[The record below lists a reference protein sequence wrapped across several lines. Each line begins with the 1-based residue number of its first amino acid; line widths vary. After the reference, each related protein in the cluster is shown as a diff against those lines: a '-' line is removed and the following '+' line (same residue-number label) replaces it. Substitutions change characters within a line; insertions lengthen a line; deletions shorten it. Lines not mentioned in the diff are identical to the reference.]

1 MASLDAP
8 LRPVVGVIA
17 ATLGEK
23 LDLRTVG
30 DLVRHYPRRWDK
42 RGELTDFRDLVP
54 GEYATIFAV
63 ISKVVSKRIT
73 TKTNK
78 SLNKTDVTVTD
89 GTRRLVLTFFNQ
101 KVWQQTRFQAG
112 AAAFF
117 SGKVELFNG
126 KLQLVNPEVDV
137 VDDDDIA
144 GRADFAGEILAVYP
158 AVKDA
163 DTVKIR
169 RCMRLVLDTLDLPED
184 PVPLAIRDEFEFIGY
199 REALEGIHRPK
210 TFAERDRARDR
221 LAWDEAFILQIVLA
235 QRRVAAAGLPATAR
249 RPVSDGLLAVFDARL
264 PFELTKGQRSIGEL
278 IAAEM
283 AADHPMHRLLQGEVG
298 SGKTVIALRAML
310 AVIDAGGQA
319 ALLAPTEV
327 LAQQHLRSIT
337 DMLGD
342 RALAGQLGGAE
353 KATTVT
359 LLTGSLSQAA
369 RRKALLDAASGAAGI
384 VIGTHALLE
393 EKVQFADLGL
403 VVVDEQHK
411 FGVEQRD
418 ALRAKA
424 RDDRRPHV
432 LVMTATPI
440 PRTVAMTVYG
450 DLNVSTLEELPMG
463 RAPITTAVAPLA
475 GKPEWAQRVW
485 QRVRDEVAAG
495 HQAYVVCPRIGG
507 DEPDDSDAPE
517 EAPVDAGDT
526 ERDAFDFGAAEG
538 SRGGTGTRGT
548 GSQPVAA
555 QLRPPVGVLELG
567 PQLADGYLHD
577 LRVEILHGRM
587 PSDAKDATMRAFAD
601 GAVDVL
607 VATTVIEVGVDV
619 ANATIMVIMDA
630 ERFGVSQLHQLR
642 GRVGRGAA
650 SSRCLLV
657 TELPAGH
664 PGRARLDAVAATS
677 DGFELS
683 ELDLTLR
690 REGTILG
697 GQQHGRSDLKL
708 LSLVRDRDLIG
719 TAREQATR
727 IVDADPQLL
736 QHPPLAAAVKR
747 LVATE
752 DAEFLE
758 KA

>member
-1 MASLDAP
+1 MAGLDAP
-8 LRPVVGVIA
+8 LKPIVGAIA
-17 ATLGEK
+17 AVLGDK
-23 LDLRTVG
+23 LDLHTVG

-42 RGELTDFRDLVP
+42 RGELADFRDLVP

-63 ISKVVSKRIT
+63 ISRVTSKHIV

-78 SLNKTDVTVTD
+78 RMNKTDVTVTD
-89 GTRRLVLTFFNQ
+89 GTRKLVLTFFNQ
-101 KVWQQTRFQAG
+101 RVWQQNRFPEG

-126 KLQLVNPEVDV
+126 KLQLVNPEVDL
-137 VDDDDIA
+137 VDDDDVV
-144 GRADFAGEILAVYP
+144 GRSDFAGGILAVYP
-158 AVKDA
+158 GVKDA

-184 PVPLAIRDEFEFIGY
+184 PVPQEIRDKLGFIGY

-210 TFAERDRARDR
+210 TFDERDRARDR

-249 RPVSDGLLAVFDARL
+249 RPVNDGLLAAFDARL
-264 PFELTKGQRSIGEL
+264 PFELTNGQRNIGEL
-278 IAAEM
+278 IAKEI

-342 RALAGQLGGAE
+342 LALGGLLGGAE

-369 RRKALLDAASGAAGI
+369 RRRAMLDAASGTAGI

-450 DLNVSTLEELPMG
+450 DLEVSTLTELPKG

-475 GKPEWAQRVW
+475 GKPEWAERVW

-507 DEPDDSDAPE
+507 DEPDDPDESGEDLKPDDSE
-517 EAPVDAGDT
+517 TDT
-526 ERDAFDFGAAEG
+526 LDFGAGEG
-538 SRGGTGTRGT
+538 SRGSSR
-548 GSQPVAA
+548 PAA
-555 QLRPPVGVLELG
+555 PSLRPPIGVLELG
-567 PQLADGYLHD
+567 PQLADGYLSN

-642 GRVGRGAA
+642 GRVGRGSAP
-650 SSRCLLV
+650 SRCLLV
-657 TELPAGH
+657 TDLPAGH

-683 ELDLTLR
+683 ELDLSLR

-697 GQQHGRSDLKL
+697 TDQHGRSDLKL

-719 TAREQATR
+719 SAREQATR
-727 IVDADPQLL
+727 IVDADPELL
-736 QHPPLAAAVKR
+736 DHPPLAAAVNR

>member
-1 MASLDAP
+1 MAGLDAP

-23 LDLRTVG
+23 LDLHTVG
-30 DLVRHYPRRWDK
+30 DLLRHYPRRWDK

-54 GEYATIFAV
+54 GEYATIFAI
-63 ISKVVSKRIT
+63 ISKVNSKRIT

-78 SLNKTDVTVTD
+78 TLNKTDVTVTD
-89 GTRRLVLTFFNQ
+89 GTRKLVLTFFNQ
-101 KVWQQTRFQAG
+101 KIWQQNRFPEG
-112 AAAFF
+112 AAAYF

-126 KLQLVNPEVDV
+126 KLQLVNPEVDILE
-137 VDDDDIA
+137 DDDIV

-158 AVKDA
+158 GVKDA

-184 PVPLAIRDEFEFIGY
+184 PVPQEIRDKLGFIGY

-210 TFAERDRARDR
+210 TFDERDNARGR
-221 LAWDEAFILQIVLA
+221 LAWDEAFVLQIVLA
-235 QRRVAAAGLPATAR
+235 QRRAAASALPATSR
-249 RPVSDGLLAVFDARL
+249 RPVDDGLLAAFDARL
-264 PFELTKGQRSIGEL
+264 PFELTRGQRSIGEL
-278 IAAEM
+278 IAKEI
-283 AADHPMHRLLQGEVG
+283 AANHPMHRLLQGEVG

-342 RALAGQLGGAE
+342 LALAGLLGGAE
-353 KATTVT
+353 MATTVT
-359 LLTGSLSQAA
+359 LLTGSLSQAS
-369 RRKALLDAASGAAGI
+369 RRKAMLDAASGAAGI

-393 EKVQFADLGL
+393 DKVQFADLGL

-450 DLNVSTLEELPMG
+450 DLDVSTLEELPKG
-463 RAPITTAVAPLA
+463 RAPITSAVAPLA
-475 GKPEWAQRVW
+475 GKPEWVERVW
-485 QRVRDEVAAG
+485 QRVRAEVVAG

-507 DEPDDSDAPE
+507 DEPDDESDVPE
-517 EAPVDAGDT
+517 ED
-526 ERDAFDFGAAEG
+526 
-538 SRGGTGTRGT
+538 GGT
-548 GSQPVAA
+548 PM
-555 QLRPPVGVLELG
+555 RPPIGVLELA
-567 PQLADGYLHD
+567 PQLADGYLRD

-642 GRVGRGAA
+642 GRVGRGSAP
-650 SSRCLLV
+650 SRCLLV

-719 TAREQATR
+719 SAREQATR
-727 IVDADPQLL
+727 IVEADPEL
-736 QHPPLAAAVKR
+736 QDHPPLAAAVKR

>member
-1 MASLDAP
+1 MVDLDAP
-8 LRPVVGVIA
+8 LRPSVGVIA
-17 ATLGEK
+17 AILGEK
-23 LDLRTVG
+23 LELHTVG

-54 GEYATIFAV
+54 GEYATIFAI
-63 ISKVVSKRIT
+63 ISKVTSKRVT

-89 GTRRLVLTFFNQ
+89 GSRKLVLTFFNQ
-101 KVWQQTRFQAG
+101 KIWQQNRFPEGAG
-112 AAAFF
+112 AYF
-117 SGKVELFNG
+117 SGKVEVFNG
-126 KLQLVNPEVDV
+126 KLQLVNPEVDIV
-137 VDDDDIA
+137 EDDDVV

-158 AVKDA
+158 AVKGA

-184 PVPLAIRDEFEFIGY
+184 PVPQEIRDKLELIGY

-210 TFAERDRARDR
+210 TFDERDGARGR
-221 LAWDEAFILQIVLA
+221 LAWDEAFVLQIVLA

-249 RPVSDGLLAVFDARL
+249 RPVNDGLLAAFDARL
-264 PFELTKGQRSIGEL
+264 PFELTNGQRSIGDV

-342 RALAGQLGGAE
+342 LALAGQLGGAE

-369 RRKALLDAASGAAGI
+369 RRKAMLDAASGAAGI

-450 DLNVSTLEELPMG
+450 DLEVSTLDELPKG
-463 RAPITTAVAPLA
+463 RAPISTAVAPLA
-475 GKPEWAQRVW
+475 GKPEWAERVW

-507 DEPDDSDAPE
+507 DEPDDSDAPDE
-517 EAPVDAGDT
+517 DPLDADDSDSDALNFEAAGESDL
-526 ERDAFDFGAAEG
+526 A
-538 SRGGTGTRGT
+538 RGR
-548 GSQPVAA
+548 SAPM
-555 QLRPPVGVLELG
+555 RPPIGVLELA
-567 PQLADGYLHD
+567 PQLADGYLRD

-587 PSDAKDATMRAFAD
+587 PSEAKDATMRAFAD

-619 ANATIMVIMDA
+619 GNATIMVIMDA

-642 GRVGRGAA
+642 GRVGRGSAP
-650 SSRCLLV
+650 SRCLLV

-727 IVDADPQLL
+727 IVEADPELL
-736 QHPPLAAAVKR
+736 DHRPLAAAVKR

>member
-1 MASLDAP
+1 MAGLDAP

-17 ATLGEK
+17 AVLGDK
-23 LDLRTVG
+23 LGLHTVG

-42 RGELTDFRDLVP
+42 RGELTDFRDLIP

-63 ISKVVSKRIT
+63 ISRVTTKHIV

-78 SLNKTDVTVTD
+78 RMNKTDVTVSD
-89 GTRRLVLTFFNQ
+89 GSRKLVLTFFNQ
-101 KVWQQTRFQAG
+101 RVWQQNRFPEG

-126 KLQLVNPEVDV
+126 KLQLVNPEVDI
-137 VDDDDIA
+137 VDDDDLV
-144 GRADFAGEILAVYP
+144 GRSDFAGGILAVYP
-158 AVKDA
+158 GVKDA

-184 PVPLAIRDEFEFIGY
+184 PVPQAIRDQLGFIGY

-210 TFAERDRARDR
+210 TFDERDRARDR

-249 RPVSDGLLAVFDARL
+249 RSVNDGLRAAFDARL
-264 PFELTKGQRSIGEL
+264 PFELTNGQRSIGEL
-278 IAAEM
+278 IAKEI

-310 AVIDAGGQA
+310 AVIDSGGQA

-327 LAQQHLRSIT
+327 LAQQHFRSIT

-342 RALAGQLGGAE
+342 LGLAGQLGGAE

-369 RRKALLDAASGAAGI
+369 RRKAMLDAASGTAGI

-450 DLNVSTLEELPMG
+450 DLDVSTLEELPKG
-463 RAPITTAVAPLA
+463 RTPITTAVAPLA
-475 GKPEWAQRVW
+475 GKPEWAERVW

-507 DEPDDSDAPE
+507 DEPDEPDDSAEDLQP
-517 EAPVDAGDT
+517 DDT
-526 ERDAFDFGAAEG
+526 ETDALDFGATEG
-538 SRGGTGTRGT
+538 SRGSGR
-548 GSQPVAA
+548 PAA
-555 QLRPPVGVLELG
+555 PPMRPPIGVLELG
-567 PQLADGYLHD
+567 PQLATGYLSNV
-577 LRVEILHGRM
+577 RVEILHGRM
-587 PSDAKDATMRAFAD
+587 PSEAKEATMRAFAD

-642 GRVGRGAA
+642 GRVGRGSAP
-650 SSRCLLV
+650 SRCLLV

-683 ELDLTLR
+683 ELDLSLR

-697 GQQHGRSDLKL
+697 SDQHGRSDLKL

-719 TAREQATR
+719 TAREQAAR
-727 IVDADPQLL
+727 IVEADPELVK
-736 QHPPLAAAVKR
+736 HPPLAAAVNR
-747 LVATE
+747 LVSNQ
-752 DAEFLE
+752 DADFLE

>member
-1 MASLDAP
+1 MADLDTA
-8 LRPVVGVIA
+8 LKSIIGGKTAKILA
-17 ATLGEK
+17 EE
-23 LDLRTVG
+23 LDLHTVG
-30 DLVRHYPRRWDK
+30 DLLRHYPRRWEK
-42 RGELTDFRDLVP
+42 RGELTDLSELEI
-54 GEYATIFAV
+54 GEYATIFASV
-63 ISKVVSKRIT
+63 TGVSSKGIRRD
-73 TKTNK
+73 
-78 SLNKTDVTVTD
+78 LYKTDVAVTD
-89 GTRRLVLTFFNQ
+89 GSKKLTLTFFSKRDWQ
-101 KVWQQTRFQAG
+101 KGRFAVG
-112 AAAFF
+112 DRAFF
-117 SGKVELFNG
+117 SGKVGEFNH
-126 KLQLVNPEVDV
+126 KPQLLNPEVEAI
-137 VDDDDIA
+137 DDDDTDEA
-144 GRADFAGEILAVYP
+144 ASDFAGAILSIYP
-158 AVKDA
+158 ASKGATTLD
-163 DTVKIR
+163 IR
-169 RCMRLVLDTLDLPED
+169 RSMQVALDSVDLPED
-184 PVPLAIRDEFEFIGY
+184 PVPTAIRDELRLLGY

-210 TFAERDRARDR
+210 TFAERDRARNR
-221 LAWDEAFILQIVLA
+221 LAWDEAFVLQIVLG
-235 QRRVAAAGLPATAR
+235 QRRVAATGLPATAR
-249 RPVSDGLLAVFDARL
+249 RPVNDGLRAAFDARL
-264 PFELTKGQRSIGEL
+264 PFELTDGQHSIGEV
-278 IAAEM
+278 IAAEI
-283 AADHPMHRLLQGEVG
+283 AEDHPMHRLLQGEVG

-327 LAQQHLRSIT
+327 LAQQHFRSIT

-342 RALAGQLGGAE
+342 LALGGQLGGAE

-359 LLTGSLSQAA
+359 LLTGSLSQAG
-369 RRKALLDAASGAAGI
+369 RRKAMLDAASGAAGI

-450 DLNVSTLEELPMG
+450 DLDVSTLVELPKG
-463 RAPITTAVAPLA
+463 RAPITTAVAPIA
-475 GKPEWAQRVW
+475 ARPDWFDAVW
-485 QRVRDEVAAG
+485 QRVREQVEAG
-495 HQAYVVCPRIGG
+495 HQAFVVCPRIGG
-507 DEPDDSDAPE
+507 DEPDEPDDSGEDANATDPE
-517 EAPVDAGDT
+517 TLDFEAAQ
-526 ERDAFDFGAAEG
+526 G
-538 SRGGTGTRGT
+538 SSDVR
-548 GSQPVAA
+548 A
-555 QLRPPVGVLELG
+555 QLRPPLGVLELA
-567 PQLADGYLHD
+567 PQLTERLSD

-642 GRVGRGAA
+642 GRVGRGSAP
-650 SSRCLLV
+650 SRCLLV
-657 TELPAGH
+657 TELLAGH
-664 PGRARLDAVAATS
+664 PGRARLDAVASTS

-719 TAREQATR
+719 SAREQATR
-727 IVDADPQLL
+727 IVDADPELL
-736 QHPPLAAAVKR
+736 EHPPLAAAVKR

>member
-1 MASLDAP
+1 MAGLDAP
-8 LRPVVGVIA
+8 LRPVVGAIA
-17 ATLGEK
+17 AVLGEK
-23 LDLRTVG
+23 LDLHTVG

-63 ISKVVSKRIT
+63 ISRVVSKRIT

-89 GTRRLVLTFFNQ
+89 GTRKLVLTFFNQ
-101 KVWQQTRFQAG
+101 KVWQQNRFPEG

-117 SGKVELFNG
+117 SGKVDLFNG
-126 KLQLVNPEVDV
+126 KLQLVNPEVDI
-137 VDDDDIA
+137 VDDDDIV

-158 AVKDA
+158 GVKDA

-184 PVPLAIRDEFEFIGY
+184 PVPQEIRDKLGFIGY

-210 TFAERDRARDR
+210 TFDERDKARGR

-249 RPVSDGLLAVFDARL
+249 RPVNDGLLAAFDARL

-278 IAAEM
+278 IATEI

-342 RALAGQLGGAE
+342 LALAGQLGGAE

-369 RRKALLDAASGAAGI
+369 RRTAMLDAASGAAGI

-450 DLNVSTLEELPMG
+450 DLDVSTLEELPKG

-475 GKPEWAQRVW
+475 GRPEWAERVW
-485 QRVRDEVAAG
+485 QRVRDEVATG

-507 DEPDDSDAPE
+507 DEPEDSDAPDE
-517 EAPVDAGDT
+517 DPLVTDGTEADT
-526 ERDAFDFGAAEG
+526 LDLGAADG
-538 SRGGTGTRGT
+538 SRAGGR
-548 GSQPVAA
+548 PAA
-555 QLRPPVGVLELG
+555 PPMRPPIGVLELA

-577 LRVEILHGRM
+577 LRVEMLHGRM

-642 GRVGRGAA
+642 GRVGRGSAA
-650 SSRCLLV
+650 SRCLLV

-690 REGTILG
+690 REGTILA

-708 LSLVRDRDLIG
+708 LSLVRDRDLIA

-727 IVDADPQLL
+727 IVDADPELL
-736 QHPPLAAAVKR
+736 DHLPLAAAVER

>member
-1 MASLDAP
+1 MVDLDGSLK
-8 LRPVVGVIA
+8 PVVGGVTA
-17 ATLGEK
+17 ASLADK
-23 LDLRTVG
+23 LDLHTVG
-30 DLVRHYPRRWDK
+30 DLLRHYPRRWEK
-42 RGELTDFRDLVP
+42 RGELTDLRDLQV
-54 GEYATIFAV
+54 GEFATIFVDVLDAEDH
-63 ISKVVSKRIT
+63 R
-73 TKTNK
+73 TKTG
-78 SLNKTDVTVTD
+78 LHKTDVAVTD
-89 GTRRLVLTFFNQ
+89 GTRLMTLTFFS
-101 KVWQQTRFQAG
+101 KKYPQTARFKKMKR
-112 AAAFF
+112 AFF
-117 SGKVELFNG
+117 SGKVDSFRG
-126 KLQLVNPEVDV
+126 TLQLVNPEVEALGSE
-137 VDDDDIA
+137 DDENAI
-144 GRADFAGEILAVYP
+144 DFAGGILSVYP
-158 AVKDA
+158 AAKGASTIV
-163 DTVKIR
+163 IR
-169 RCMRLVLDTLDLPED
+169 RCIRRALEAVDLPED
-184 PVPLAIRDEFEFIGY
+184 PVPASIRTELELLGY

-210 TFAERDRARDR
+210 TFAERDRARNR
-221 LAWDEAFILQIVLA
+221 LAWDEAFVLQTVLA
-235 QRRVAAAGLPATAR
+235 QRRAAAAGFPATAR
-249 RPVSDGLLAVFDARL
+249 RPVNDGLLAAFDARL
-264 PFELTKGQRSIGEL
+264 PFELTDGQRTIGEL
-278 IAAEM
+278 IATEI

-310 AVIDAGGQA
+310 AVIDAAGQA

-327 LAQQHLRSIT
+327 LAQQHFRSIT
-337 DMLGD
+337 NMLGD
-342 RALAGQLGGAE
+342 LALAGQLGGAE

-369 RRKALLDAASGAAGI
+369 RRKAMLDAASGTAGI

-450 DLNVSTLEELPMG
+450 DLDVSTLTELPKG
-463 RAPITTAVAPLA
+463 RAPITTAVAPIA
-475 GKPEWAQRVW
+475 GRPEWRDAVW
-485 QRVRDEVAAG
+485 ERVRDQVKEG
-495 HQAYVVCPRIGG
+495 HQAFVVCPRIGG
-507 DEPDDSDAPE
+507 DEPDEPDDSGEDLKPE
-517 EAPVDAGDT
+517 DAGTDT
-526 ERDAFDFGAAEG
+526 LDFTATEG
-538 SRGGTGTRGT
+538 SRSSSR
-548 GSQPVAA
+548 PAA
-555 QLRPPVGVLELG
+555 PPMRPPIGVLELA
-567 PQLADGYLHD
+567 PELTERLSD

-587 PSDAKDATMRAFAD
+587 PSEAKDATMRAFAD

-642 GRVGRGAA
+642 GRVGRGSAP
-650 SSRCLLV
+650 SRCLLV

-683 ELDLTLR
+683 ELDLSLR

-697 GQQHGRSDLKL
+697 SDQHGRSDLKL

-719 TAREQATR
+719 TAREQAAR
-727 IVDADPQLL
+727 IVEVDPELL
-736 QHPPLAAAVKR
+736 DHPPLAAAVNR
-747 LVATE
+747 LVSNE
-752 DAEFLE
+752 DADFLE

>member
-1 MASLDAP
+1 MAGLDAP
-8 LRPVVGVIA
+8 LRPVVGAIA
-17 ATLGEK
+17 AVLGDK
-23 LDLRTVG
+23 LDLHTVG
-30 DLVRHYPRRWDK
+30 DLVRHYPRRWEK
-42 RGELTDFRDLVP
+42 RGELTNFRELVP

-63 ISKVVSKRIT
+63 ISKVTSKRIT
-73 TKTNK
+73 TKNNK
-78 SLNKTDVTVTD
+78 TLNKTDVTVTD
-89 GTRRLVLTFFNQ
+89 GSQKLVLTFFNQ
-101 KVWQQTRFQAG
+101 RIWQQNRFAEG
-112 AAAFF
+112 TAAFF
-117 SGKVELFNG
+117 SGKVELFNR
-126 KLQLVNPEVDV
+126 KLQLVNPEVDIV
-137 VDDDDIA
+137 EDDDIV

-158 AVKDA
+158 GVKDA

-184 PVPLAIRDEFEFIGY
+184 PVPEAIREQFGFIGY

-210 TFAERDRARDR
+210 TFDERDRARSR
-221 LAWDEAFILQIVLA
+221 LAWDEAFVLQIVLA
-235 QRRVAAAGLPATAR
+235 QRRAAAAGMPATSR
-249 RPVSDGLLAVFDARL
+249 RAVTDGLLRAFDARL

-278 IAAEM
+278 IATEM
-283 AADHPMHRLLQGEVG
+283 ADNHPMHRLLQGEVG

-342 RALAGQLGGAE
+342 LALAGQLGGAE
-353 KATTVT
+353 KATAVT

-369 RRKALLDAASGAAGI
+369 RRKAMLDAASGAAGI

-450 DLNVSTLEELPMG
+450 DLDVSTLEELPTG
-463 RAPITTAVAPLA
+463 RAPIVTAVAPLA
-475 GKPEWAQRVW
+475 GKPEWAERVW

-507 DEPDDSDAPE
+507 DEPDDSDAPDE
-517 EAPVDAGDT
+517 DPLDTDDT
-526 ERDAFDFGAAEG
+526 ESGTFDFGTADG
-538 SRGGTGTRGT
+538 SRGDTGNRAG
-548 GSQPVAA
+548 GVPM
-555 QLRPPVGVLELG
+555 RPPIGVLELG
-567 PQLADGYLHD
+567 PQLADGYLSN

-642 GRVGRGAA
+642 GRVGRGSAP
-650 SSRCLLV
+650 SRCLLV

-683 ELDLTLR
+683 ELDLSLR

-727 IVDADPQLL
+727 IVEADPDLL
-736 QHPPLAAAVKR
+736 DHPPLAAAVKR

>member
-1 MASLDAP
+1 MAGLDAP
-8 LRPVVGVIA
+8 LKPIVGAIA
-17 ATLGEK
+17 AVLGDK
-23 LDLRTVG
+23 LDLHTVG

-63 ISKVVSKRIT
+63 ISRVTSKHIV

-78 SLNKTDVTVTD
+78 RMNKTDVTVTD
-89 GTRRLVLTFFNQ
+89 GTRKLVLTFFNQ
-101 KVWQQTRFQAG
+101 RVWQQNRFPEG

-126 KLQLVNPEVDV
+126 KLQLVNPEVDL
-137 VDDDDIA
+137 VDDDDVV
-144 GRADFAGEILAVYP
+144 GRSDFAGGILAVYP
-158 AVKDA
+158 GVKDA

-184 PVPLAIRDEFEFIGY
+184 PVPQEIRDKLGFIGY

-210 TFAERDRARDR
+210 TFDERDRARDR

-249 RPVSDGLLAVFDARL
+249 RPVNDGLLAAFDARL
-264 PFELTKGQRSIGEL
+264 PFELTNGQRNIGEL
-278 IAAEM
+278 IAKEI
-283 AADHPMHRLLQGEVG
+283 AADRPMHRLLQGEVG

-342 RALAGQLGGAE
+342 LALGGQLGGAE

-369 RRKALLDAASGAAGI
+369 RRRAMLDAASGTAGI

-450 DLNVSTLEELPMG
+450 DLEVSTLTELPKG

-475 GKPEWAQRVW
+475 GKPEWAERVW

-507 DEPDDSDAPE
+507 DEPDDPDESGEDLKPDDSE
-517 EAPVDAGDT
+517 TDT
-526 ERDAFDFGAAEG
+526 LDFGAGEG
-538 SRGGTGTRGT
+538 SRGSSR
-548 GSQPVAA
+548 PAA
-555 QLRPPVGVLELG
+555 PSLRPPIGVLELG
-567 PQLADGYLHD
+567 PQLADGYLSN

-642 GRVGRGAA
+642 GRVGRGSAP
-650 SSRCLLV
+650 SRCLLV
-657 TELPAGH
+657 TDLPAGH

-683 ELDLTLR
+683 ELDLSLR

-697 GQQHGRSDLKL
+697 TDQHGRSDLKL

-719 TAREQATR
+719 SAREQATR
-727 IVDADPQLL
+727 IVDADPELL
-736 QHPPLAAAVKR
+736 DHPPLAAAVNR

>member
-1 MASLDAP
+1 MAGLDAP
-8 LRPVVGVIA
+8 LKPVVGAIA
-17 ATLGEK
+17 VVLGDK
-23 LDLRTVG
+23 LDLHTVG

-63 ISKVVSKRIT
+63 IARVTSKHIV

-78 SLNKTDVTVTD
+78 RMNKTDVTVTD
-89 GTRRLVLTFFNQ
+89 GSRKLVLTFFNQ
-101 KVWQQTRFQAG
+101 RVWQQNRFPEG

-126 KLQLVNPEVDV
+126 KLQLVNPEVDI
-137 VDDDDIA
+137 VDDDDVV
-144 GRADFAGEILAVYP
+144 GRSDFAGGILAVYP
-158 AVKDA
+158 GVKDA

-184 PVPLAIRDEFEFIGY
+184 PIPKAIRDEFEFIGY

-210 TFAERDRARDR
+210 TFAERDRARSR
-221 LAWDEAFILQIVLA
+221 LAWDEAFILQIVLG
-235 QRRVAAAGLPATAR
+235 QRRVAAARLPATAR
-249 RPVSDGLLAVFDARL
+249 RPVSDGLLAAFDARL

-278 IAAEM
+278 IAAEL

-337 DMLGD
+337 HMLGD
-342 RALAGQLGGAE
+342 LALAGQLGGAE
-353 KATTVT
+353 KATTVG
-359 LLTGSLSQAA
+359 LLTGSVSQAA
-369 RRKALLDAASGAAGI
+369 RRKAMLDAASGAAGI

-450 DLNVSTLEELPMG
+450 DLDVSTLEELPKG

-475 GKPEWAQRVW
+475 GKPDWAQRVW
-485 QRVRDEVAAG
+485 QRVLDEIAAG

-507 DEPDDSDAPE
+507 DEPDDSDAPDE
-517 EAPVDAGDT
+517 TPLDADT
-526 ERDAFDFGAAEG
+526 ERDTFDFGAAEG
-538 SRGGTGTRGT
+538 ARAGTGNR
-548 GSQPVAA
+548 PVGAPM
-555 QLRPPVGVLELG
+555 RPPIGVLELA

-577 LRVEILHGRM
+577 QRIAILHGRM

-630 ERFGVSQLHQLR
+630 ERFGTSQLHQLR
-642 GRVGRGAA
+642 GRVGRGSAQ
-650 SSRCLLV
+650 SRCLLV

-664 PGRARLDAVAATS
+664 PGRVRLDAVAATS

-697 GQQHGRSDLKL
+697 EQQHGQSDLKL
-708 LSLVRDRDLIG
+708 LSLVRDRDLIV

-736 QHPPLAAAVKR
+736 DHPPLAAAVRR
-747 LVATE
+747 LVAAE

>member
-1 MASLDAP
+1 MAGLDAP

-17 ATLGEK
+17 AILSEK
-23 LDLRTVG
+23 LDLHTVG

-42 RGELTDFRDLVP
+42 RGELTDFRDLVQ

-89 GTRRLVLTFFNQ
+89 GSRKLVLTFFNQ
-101 KVWQQTRFQAG
+101 KVWQQNRFPEG
-112 AAAFF
+112 AVAFF

-126 KLQLVNPEVDV
+126 KLQLVNPEVDILE
-137 VDDDDIA
+137 DDDVVS
-144 GRADFAGEILAVYP
+144 RADFAGEILAVY
-158 AVKDA
+158 AGVKDA

-184 PVPLAIRDEFEFIGY
+184 PVPQGIRDKLGFIGY

-210 TFAERDRARDR
+210 TFPERDEARAR
-221 LAWDEAFILQIVLA
+221 LAWDEAFVLQIVLA
-235 QRRVAAAGLPATAR
+235 QRRVAASGLPATSR
-249 RPVSDGLLAVFDARL
+249 RPVNDGLLAAFDARL
-264 PFELTKGQRSIGEL
+264 PFELTKGQRGIGEL
-278 IAAEM
+278 IATEI

-327 LAQQHLRSIT
+327 LAQQHFRSVT

-342 RALAGQLGGAE
+342 LALGGQLGGAE

-369 RRKALLDAASGAAGI
+369 RRKAMLDAASGTAGI

-450 DLNVSTLEELPMG
+450 DLDVSTLEELPKG

-475 GKPEWAQRVW
+475 GKPEWVERVW

-507 DEPDDSDAPE
+507 DEPDDDSDVPEEDPLAASDAE
-517 EAPVDAGDT
+517 SGTLEFT
-526 ERDAFDFGAAEG
+526 AAEG
-538 SRGGTGTRGT
+538 LRGGSGSSGDRAGGT
-548 GSQPVAA
+548 PM
-555 QLRPPVGVLELG
+555 RPPIGVLELG
-567 PQLADGYLHD
+567 PRLADGYLSG

-642 GRVGRGAA
+642 GRVGRGSAA
-650 SSRCLLV
+650 SRCLLV

-683 ELDLTLR
+683 ELDLSLR

-727 IVDADPQLL
+727 IVDVDPELL
-736 QHPPLAAAVKR
+736 DHPPLAAAVNR
-747 LVATE
+747 LVANE

>member
-1 MASLDAP
+1 MAGLDAP
-8 LRPVVGVIA
+8 LRPVVGAIA
-17 ATLGEK
+17 AVLGDK
-23 LDLRTVG
+23 LGLYTVG

-54 GEYATIFAV
+54 SEYATIFAV
-63 ISKVVSKRIT
+63 ISRVTSKHIV

-78 SLNKTDVTVTD
+78 RLNKTDVTVTD
-89 GTRRLVLTFFNQ
+89 GTRKLVLTFFNQ
-101 KVWQQTRFQAG
+101 RVWQQNRFPEG

-126 KLQLVNPEVDV
+126 KLQLVNPEVDI
-137 VDDDDIA
+137 VDDDDLV
-144 GRADFAGEILAVYP
+144 GRSDFAGGILAVYSG
-158 AVKDA
+158 VKDA

-184 PVPLAIRDEFEFIGY
+184 PVPQEIRDKLGFIGY
-199 REALEGIHRPK
+199 GEALEGIHRPK
-210 TFAERDRARDR
+210 TFDERDRARDR

-249 RPVSDGLLAVFDARL
+249 RPVNGGLLAAFDARL
-264 PFELTKGQRSIGEL
+264 PFELTSGQRSIGEL
-278 IAAEM
+278 IAKEI

-327 LAQQHLRSIT
+327 LAQQHVRSIT

-342 RALAGQLGGAE
+342 LALGGQLGGAE

-369 RRKALLDAASGAAGI
+369 RRKSMLDAASGTAGI

-450 DLNVSTLEELPMG
+450 DLEVSTLTELPKG

-475 GKPEWAQRVW
+475 GKPEWAERVW

-507 DEPDDSDAPE
+507 DEPDEPDDSGE
-517 EAPVDAGDT
+517 ELKPDDT
-526 ERDAFDFGAAEG
+526 ETGTLDFGATEG
-538 SRGGTGTRGT
+538 SRGGTGNR
-548 GSQPVAA
+548 PAA
-555 QLRPPVGVLELG
+555 PPMRPPIGVLELG
-567 PQLADGYLHD
+567 PQLADGYLSN

-587 PSDAKDATMRAFAD
+587 PSEAKDATMRAFAD

-619 ANATIMVIMDA
+619 ANATIMVIIDA

-642 GRVGRGAA
+642 GRVGRGSAA
-650 SSRCLLV
+650 SRCLLV

-683 ELDLTLR
+683 ELDLSLR

-697 GQQHGRSDLKL
+697 TDQHGRSDLKL

-719 TAREQATR
+719 SAREQATR
-727 IVDADPQLL
+727 IVDADPELRD
-736 QHPPLAAAVKR
+736 HPPLAAAVNR
-747 LVATE
+747 LVANE
-752 DAEFLE
+752 DADFLE

>member
-1 MASLDAP
+1 MAGLDAP
-8 LRPVVGVIA
+8 LRPVVGAIA
-17 ATLGEK
+17 AVLGDK
-23 LDLRTVG
+23 LGLHTVG

-42 RGELTDFRDLVP
+42 RGELTDFRDLIP

-63 ISKVVSKRIT
+63 ISRVTSKNIV

-78 SLNKTDVTVTD
+78 RLNKTDVTVTD
-89 GTRRLVLTFFNQ
+89 GTRKLVLTFFNQ
-101 KVWQQTRFQAG
+101 RVWQQNRFPEG

-126 KLQLVNPEVDV
+126 KLQLVNPEVDI
-137 VDDDDIA
+137 VDDDDVV
-144 GRADFAGEILAVYP
+144 GRSDFAGGILAVYP
-158 AVKDA
+158 GVKDA

-184 PVPLAIRDEFEFIGY
+184 PVPQAIRDKLGFIGY

-210 TFAERDRARDR
+210 TFDERDRARDR

-249 RPVSDGLLAVFDARL
+249 RPVNDGLLAAFDARL
-264 PFELTKGQRSIGEL
+264 PFELTNGQRSIGDL
-278 IAAEM
+278 IAKEV

-342 RALAGQLGGAE
+342 LALGGQLGGAE
-353 KATTVT
+353 NATTVT

-369 RRKALLDAASGAAGI
+369 RRKAMLNAASGAAGI

-450 DLNVSTLEELPMG
+450 DLDVSTLEELPKG

-475 GKPEWAQRVW
+475 GKPEWAERVW

-507 DEPDDSDAPE
+507 DEPDEPDDSGE
-517 EAPVDAGDT
+517 ELRPDDT
-526 ERDAFDFGAAEG
+526 ETDTLDFGATEG
-538 SRGGTGTRGT
+538 SRGGTGSR
-548 GSQPVAA
+548 PAA
-555 QLRPPVGVLELG
+555 PPTLPPIGVLELG
-567 PQLADGYLHD
+567 PQLADGYLSN

-587 PSDAKDATMRAFAD
+587 PSEAKDATMRAFVD

-619 ANATIMVIMDA
+619 ANATILVIMDA

-642 GRVGRGAA
+642 GRVGRGSAA
-650 SSRCLLV
+650 SRCLLV
-657 TELPAGH
+657 TELPPGH

-697 GQQHGRSDLKL
+697 TDQHGRSDLKL

-719 TAREQATR
+719 SAREQATR
-727 IVDADPQLL
+727 IVDGDPGLL
-736 QHPPLAAAVKR
+736 DHPPLAAAVNR
-747 LVATE
+747 LVANE
-752 DAEFLE
+752 DADFLE

>member
-1 MASLDAP
+1 MAYLDTA
-8 LRPVVGVIA
+8 LKSIIGGKTAKILA
-17 ATLGEK
+17 EE
-23 LDLRTVG
+23 LDLHTVG
-30 DLVRHYPRRWDK
+30 DLLRHYPRRWEK
-42 RGELTDFRDLVP
+42 RGELTDLSELEV
-54 GEYATIFAV
+54 GEYATIFASV
-63 ISKVVSKRIT
+63 ASVSSKAIRRD
-73 TKTNK
+73 
-78 SLNKTDVTVTD
+78 LYKTDVAVTD
-89 GTRRLVLTFFNQ
+89 GSKKLTLTFFSKRDWQ
-101 KVWQQTRFQAG
+101 KGRFAVG
-112 AAAFF
+112 DRVFF
-117 SGKVELFNG
+117 SGKVGEFNH
-126 KLQLVNPEVDV
+126 KPQLLNPEVETV
-137 VDDDDIA
+137 PDD
-144 GRADFAGEILAVYP
+144 ADEAASGFAGAILSIYP
-158 AVKDA
+158 ASKGATTLD
-163 DTVKIR
+163 IR
-169 RCMRLVLDTLDLPED
+169 RSMQVALASVDLPED
-184 PVPLAIRDEFEFIGY
+184 PVPVRIREELQLLDY

-210 TFAERDRARDR
+210 TFAERDRARRR
-221 LAWDEAFILQIVLA
+221 LAWDEAFVLQTVLA
-235 QRRVAAAGLPATAR
+235 QRRADAAGRPATAR
-249 RPVSDGLLAVFDARL
+249 RPVDDGLLAAFDARL
-264 PFELTKGQRSIGEL
+264 PFELTDGQRSIGDL
-278 IAAEM
+278 IAKEI
-283 AADHPMHRLLQGEVG
+283 AAGHPMHRLLQGEVG

-327 LAQQHLRSIT
+327 LAQQHFRSIT

-342 RALAGQLGGAE
+342 LALAGQLGGAE

-369 RRKALLDAASGAAGI
+369 RRKAMLDAASGTAGI

-393 EKVQFADLGL
+393 DKVQFADLGL

-450 DLNVSTLEELPMG
+450 DLDVSTLTELPKG
-463 RAPITTAVAPLA
+463 RAPITSAVAPLA
-475 GKPEWAQRVW
+475 GKPEWAERVW

-495 HQAYVVCPRIGG
+495 HQAFVVCPRIGG
-507 DEPDDSDAPE
+507 DEPDDPDDSGEDLEPDGAESDTLE
-517 EAPVDAGDT
+517 
-526 ERDAFDFGAAEG
+526 FGATEG
-538 SRGGTGTRGT
+538 SRANTR
-548 GSQPVAA
+548 PAA
-555 QLRPPVGVLELG
+555 PPMRPPIGVLELA
-567 PQLADGYLHD
+567 PELIERLSD
-577 LRVEILHGRM
+577 LRVEILHGQL
-587 PSDAKDATMRAFAD
+587 PSEAKDATMRAFAD

-619 ANATIMVIMDA
+619 ANATIIVIMDA

-642 GRVGRGAA
+642 GRVGRG
-650 SSRCLLV
+650 SKPSRCLLV
-657 TELPAGH
+657 TELPEGH

-719 TAREQATR
+719 SAREQATR
-727 IVDADPQLL
+727 IVDSDPVLL
-736 QHPPLAAAVKR
+736 DHPPLAAAVKR

>member
-1 MASLDAP
+1 MADLDAP
-8 LRPVVGVIA
+8 LKSIIGGKTAKILA
-17 ATLGEK
+17 DE
-23 LDLRTVG
+23 LDLHTVG
-30 DLVRHYPRRWDK
+30 DLLRHYPRRWEK
-42 RGELTDFRDLVP
+42 RGELTDLSELEV
-54 GEYATIFAV
+54 GEYATIFASV
-63 ISKVVSKRIT
+63 AGVSSKGIRRD
-73 TKTNK
+73 
-78 SLNKTDVTVTD
+78 LYKTDVAVTD
-89 GTRRLVLTFFNQ
+89 GSKKLTLTFFSKRDWQ
-101 KVWQQTRFQAG
+101 KGRFAVG
-112 AAAFF
+112 DRAFF
-117 SGKVELFNG
+117 SGKVGEFNH
-126 KLQLVNPEVDV
+126 KPQLLNPEVEAV
-137 VDDDDIA
+137 GDDIDEA
-144 GRADFAGEILAVYP
+144 ASDFAGAILSIYP
-158 AVKDA
+158 ASKGATTLD
-163 DTVKIR
+163 IR
-169 RCMRLVLDTLDLPED
+169 RSMQVALDSVDLPED
-184 PVPLAIRDEFEFIGY
+184 PVPTSIREELQLLDY
-199 REALEGIHRPK
+199 REALEGIHRPQ
-210 TFAERDRARDR
+210 TFAERDRARRR
-221 LAWDEAFILQIVLA
+221 LAWDEAFVLQTVLA
-235 QRRVAAAGLPATAR
+235 QRRAAAAGLPATAR
-249 RPVSDGLLAVFDARL
+249 RPVNDGLLAAFDARL
-264 PFELTKGQRSIGEL
+264 PFELTSGQRSIGEL
-278 IAAEM
+278 IAEEI
-283 AADHPMHRLLQGEVG
+283 AANHPMHRLLQGEVG

-342 RALAGQLGGAE
+342 LALAGQLGGAE

-369 RRKALLDAASGAAGI
+369 RRTAMLDAASGAAGI

-450 DLNVSTLEELPMG
+450 DLDVSTLAELPKG
-463 RAPITTAVAPLA
+463 RAPITTAVAPVA
-475 GKPEWAQRVW
+475 GRPDWFDAVW
-485 QRVRDEVAAG
+485 QRVRDQVEVG
-495 HQAYVVCPRIGG
+495 HQAFVVCPRIGG
-507 DEPDDSDAPE
+507 EEPDEPDDSGDELTP
-517 EAPVDAGDT
+517 DDT
-526 ERDAFDFGAAEG
+526 ETDTLDFGANEG
-538 SRGGTGTRGT
+538 SRGSSR
-548 GSQPVAA
+548 PAA
-555 QLRPPVGVLELG
+555 PPMRPPIGVLELG
-567 PQLADGYLHD
+567 PQLADGYLSN

-587 PSDAKDATMRAFAD
+587 PSEAKDATMRAFAD

-642 GRVGRGAA
+642 GRVGRGSAP
-650 SSRCLLV
+650 SRCLLV

-727 IVDADPQLL
+727 IVEADPDLL
-736 QHPPLAAAVKR
+736 DHPPLAAAVTR

>member
-23 LDLRTVG
+23 LDLHSVG

-101 KVWQQTRFQAG
+101 KVWQQTRFQEG

-137 VDDDDIA
+137 VEDDDIA

-184 PVPLAIRDEFEFIGY
+184 PVPRAIRDEFEFIGY

-210 TFAERDRARDR
+210 TFAERDRARAR

-249 RPVSDGLLAVFDARL
+249 RPGTDGLLAAFDARL

-342 RALAGQLGGAE
+342 LALAGQLGGAE

-359 LLTGSLSQAA
+359 LLTGSLVAGGSTEGTA
-369 RRKALLDAASGAAGI
+369 RCCLGCSRHRHR
-384 VIGTHALLE
+384 HA
-393 EKVQFADLGL
+393 
-403 VVVDEQHK
+403 
-411 FGVEQRD
+411 
-418 ALRAKA
+418 
-424 RDDRRPHV
+424 
-432 LVMTATPI
+432 
-440 PRTVAMTVYG
+440 RTT
-450 DLNVSTLEELPMG
+450 
-463 RAPITTAVAPLA
+463 
-475 GKPEWAQRVW
+475 
-485 QRVRDEVAAG
+485 
-495 HQAYVVCPRIGG
+495 
-507 DEPDDSDAPE
+507 
-517 EAPVDAGDT
+517 
-526 ERDAFDFGAAEG
+526 
-538 SRGGTGTRGT
+538 
-548 GSQPVAA
+548 
-555 QLRPPVGVLELG
+555 
-567 PQLADGYLHD
+567 
-577 LRVEILHGRM
+577 
-587 PSDAKDATMRAFAD
+587 
-601 GAVDVL
+601 
-607 VATTVIEVGVDV
+607 
-619 ANATIMVIMDA
+619 
-630 ERFGVSQLHQLR
+630 
-642 GRVGRGAA
+642 
-650 SSRCLLV
+650 
-657 TELPAGH
+657 
-664 PGRARLDAVAATS
+664 
-677 DGFELS
+677 
-683 ELDLTLR
+683 R
-690 REGTILG
+690 REGAVR
-697 GQQHGRSDLKL
+697 RSR
-708 LSLVRDRDLIG
+708 SRR
-719 TAREQATR
+719 RR
-727 IVDADPQLL
+727 
-736 QHPPLAAAVKR
+736 
-747 LVATE
+747 
-752 DAEFLE
+752 
-758 KA
+758 

>member
-1 MASLDAP
+1 GGKTAK
-8 LRPVVGVIA
+8 I
-17 ATLGEK
+17 LGEE
-23 LDLRTVG
+23 LDLHTVG
-30 DLVRHYPRRWDK
+30 DLLRHYPRRWEK
-42 RGELTDFRDLVP
+42 RGELTDLSALEV
-54 GEYATIFAV
+54 GEFATIFASV
-63 ISKVVSKRIT
+63 AGVSSKGIRRD
-73 TKTNK
+73 
-78 SLNKTDVTVTD
+78 LYKTDVVVTD
-89 GTRRLVLTFFNQ
+89 GTKKLTLTFFSKRDWQ
-101 KVWQQTRFQAG
+101 KGRFAVG
-112 AAAFF
+112 DRAFF
-117 SGKVELFNG
+117 SGKVGEFNH
-126 KLQLVNPEVDV
+126 KPQLLNPEVEA
-137 VDDDDIA
+137 VDDDIDETA
-144 GRADFAGEILAVYP
+144 SDFAGAILSIYP
-158 AVKDA
+158 ASKGATTLD
-163 DTVKIR
+163 IR
-169 RCMRLVLDTLDLPED
+169 RSMQVALDSVDLPDD
-184 PVPLAIRDEFEFIGY
+184 PVPTGIRDGLRLLGY

-210 TFAERDRARDR
+210 TFAERDRARNR
-221 LAWDEAFILQIVLA
+221 LAWDEAFVLQIVLG
-235 QRRVAAAGLPATAR
+235 QRRVAASGLPATSR
-249 RPVSDGLLAVFDARL
+249 RPVDDGLLAAFDARL
-264 PFELTKGQRSIGEL
+264 PFELTSGQRSIGEL
-278 IAAEM
+278 IAEEV
-283 AADHPMHRLLQGEVG
+283 AANHPMHRLLQGEVG

-327 LAQQHLRSIT
+327 LAQQHLRSIS

-342 RALAGQLGGAE
+342 LALAGQLGGAE
-353 KATTVT
+353 TATTVT

-369 RRKALLDAASGAAGI
+369 RRKAMLDAASGVAGI

-393 EKVQFADLGL
+393 DKVQFADLGL

-450 DLNVSTLEELPMG
+450 DLDVSTLTELPKG
-463 RAPITTAVAPLA
+463 RAPITTAVAPVA
-475 GKPEWAQRVW
+475 GRRDWFDAVW
-485 QRVRDEVAAG
+485 QRVRDQVEAG
-495 HQAYVVCPRIGG
+495 HQAFVVCPRIGG
-507 DEPDDSDAPE
+507 DEPDEPDDSGE
-517 EAPVDAGDT
+517 ELKPDDT
-526 ERDAFDFGAAEG
+526 ETDTLGFGATEGPPGG
-538 SRGGTGTRGT
+538 SR
-548 GSQPVAA
+548 PAA
-555 QLRPPVGVLELG
+555 PPMRPPVGVLELG
-567 PQLADGYLHD
+567 PQLADGYLSN

-587 PSDAKDATMRAFAD
+587 PSDAKEATMRAFAD

-642 GRVGRGAA
+642 GRIGRGSAP
-650 SSRCLLV
+650 SRCLLV

-683 ELDLTLR
+683 ELDLSLR

-727 IVDADPQLL
+727 IVDTDPELVD
-736 QHPPLAAAVKR
+736 HPPLAAAVKR

>member
-1 MASLDAP
+1 MAGLDAP
-8 LRPVVGVIA
+8 LKPIVGAIA
-17 ATLGEK
+17 AVLGDK
-23 LDLRTVG
+23 LDLHTVG

-63 ISKVVSKRIT
+63 ISRVTSKHIV

-78 SLNKTDVTVTD
+78 RMNKTDVTVTD
-89 GTRRLVLTFFNQ
+89 GTRKLVLTFFNQ
-101 KVWQQTRFQAG
+101 RVWQQNRFPEG

-126 KLQLVNPEVDV
+126 KLQLVNPEVDL
-137 VDDDDIA
+137 VDDDDVV
-144 GRADFAGEILAVYP
+144 GRSDFAGGILAVYP
-158 AVKDA
+158 GVKDA

-184 PVPLAIRDEFEFIGY
+184 PVPQEIRDKLGFIGY

-210 TFAERDRARDR
+210 TFDERDRARDR

-249 RPVSDGLLAVFDARL
+249 RPVNDGLLAAFDARL
-264 PFELTKGQRSIGEL
+264 PFELTNGQRNIGEL
-278 IAAEM
+278 IAKEI

-342 RALAGQLGGAE
+342 LALGGQLGGAE

-369 RRKALLDAASGAAGI
+369 RRRAMLDAASGTAGI

-450 DLNVSTLEELPMG
+450 DLEVSTLTELPKG

-475 GKPEWAQRVW
+475 GKPEWAERVW

-507 DEPDDSDAPE
+507 DEPDEPDDSGE
-517 EAPVDAGDT
+517 ELKPDDT
-526 ERDAFDFGAAEG
+526 ETGTLDFGAGEG
-538 SRGGTGTRGT
+538 SRGSSR
-548 GSQPVAA
+548 PAA
-555 QLRPPVGVLELG
+555 PSLRPPIGVLELG
-567 PQLADGYLHD
+567 PQLADGYLSN

-642 GRVGRGAA
+642 GRVGRGSAP
-650 SSRCLLV
+650 SRCLLV
-657 TELPAGH
+657 TDLPAGH

-683 ELDLTLR
+683 ELDLSLR

-697 GQQHGRSDLKL
+697 TDQHGRSDLKL

-719 TAREQATR
+719 SAREQATR
-727 IVDADPQLL
+727 IVDADPELL
-736 QHPPLAAAVKR
+736 DHPPLAAAVNR